1 MAADTSSAPAAS
13 TAVVGPATAA
23 FAALNA
29 ELIVAKSA
37 AAAAIISG
45 AAITND
51 IAISSPAELDDSVV
65 QRPYG
70 RLRAAAIAVVQLDS
84 TSTTCRLLRAEL
96 ITDLFLLRASVI
108 SLQSHDWSFSQF
120 SVGPQLMLR
129 MAEPVSASR

>member
-13 TAVVGPATAA
+13 TAAVGPATAA
-23 FAALNA
+23 FAALTA
-29 ELIVAKSA
+29 DPIVAKSA

-70 RLRAAAIAVVQLDS
+70 RLRAAVIAVVQLDS
-84 TSTTCRLLRAEL
+84 TSATCRLLRAEQ
-96 ITDLFLLRASVI
+96 ITDL
-108 SLQSHDWSFSQF
+108 
-120 SVGPQLMLR
+120 
-129 MAEPVSASR
+129 SA